1 MKNVT
6 RKDIAEKLGVS
17 VSVVSR
23 VINNSGYVS
32 KEKRE
37 KVLKAAKEMGYVQNP
52 VAMALQQNKTKQL
65 LFFCEDLTSTYYN
78 QMYHGMVRAAKERGY
93 HVLTVMDENDFEM
106 VKETI
111 TDGILF
117 PNEMVAE
124 AYAASVGRNYNLPA
138 VTACFNPGMSF
149 SKAMPAVTI
158 DNEEVINK
166 AIDYLIGLGH
176 KKIGMTLPFS
186 YGYVDLRFRYWEE
199 RMKQEIGIGYEKYI
213 IDVQDLI
220 EQYAKENN
228 TDDLFTANRDGMA
241 LFDGGRKLDISG
253 RHYFRLAIDGI
264 PNISDK
270 LISRINGDEVFV
282 ISVPLSYNG
291 EIVGTIQ
298 KVITFEE
305 MYKICSLSIFS
316 SQGYMYVINREGYVI
331 LHSAHPKC
339 EQKSDNY
346 FRDLY
351 GAGNPK
357 ASEQMKRDIRN
368 NRNGF
373 IETTIAGREIFS
385 AYTPIEKIHDW
396 YLITSVPNNAV
407 SPNGNTV
414 ISIFYFILFV
424 IVVIFTSSLT
434 YFLWYKNKQRAQLEK
449 IAFVD
454 TVTLGDTYNK
464 FLVDAQGILTQCP
477 HKKFHIIKF
486 DIDNFKYINNFYG
499 FEFGDRILRK
509 INESISQQLNAHE
522 LIARIYSDHFVI
534 LLENAAEGRLNAL
547 LSSIEN
553 EEITL
558 YFSAG
563 IYSVTDSTESINL
576 MVDKA
581 GTAAR
586 SIKGVLNKKFAYYT
600 NKFEQITIHN
610 EQLKRAVKQAL
621 KNDEFIPYY
630 QPKVDINSGILVGG
644 EALVRWKTREG
655 KFIFP
660 NEFIPM
666 CEQTGLIVEL
676 DMIMYEKVL
685 KFLKSFLEQGL
696 ACVPISVNFSR
707 LHLMDSDFLSKIVK
721 KQCEYG
727 VPAHLIE
734 IELTES
740 AIFDNIDTI
749 YAFTRKMHANGFAI
763 AMDDFGSGYS
773 SLNMLKDIPIDV
785 LKIDKGF
792 LSEAADNNRRN
803 IIFSSIADMAR
814 KLNIKVVVEGVEH
827 LENVRLMKECGCS
840 IAQGYYFAK
849 PMDEESFRN
858 VFKEGRIC

>member
-1 MKNVT
+1 MVLIN
-6 RKDIAEKLGVS
+6 LGLS
-17 VSVVSR
+17 VSVVFLMRHVQNLLNSDVKINLTEIVTQNKDAITSR
-23 VINNSGYVS
+23 LMMSVS
-32 KEKRE
+32 SLDITANKIADT
-37 KVLKAAKEMGYVQNP
+37 LKAAESSD
-52 VAMALQQNKTKQL
+52 KTKTQNL
-65 LFFCEDLTSTYYN
+65 L
-78 QMYHGMVRAAKERGY
+78 
-93 HVLTVMDENDFEM
+93 
-106 VKETI
+106 
-111 TDGILF
+111 
-117 PNEMVAE
+117 
-124 AYAASVGRNYNLPA
+124 
-138 VTACFNPGMSF
+138 
-149 SKAMPAVTI
+149 
-158 DNEEVINK
+158 
-166 AIDYLIGLGH
+166 
-176 KKIGMTLPFS
+176 
-186 YGYVDLRFRYWEE
+186 
-199 RMKQEIGIGYEKYI
+199 
-213 IDVQDLI
+213 

-228 TDDLFTANRDGMA
+228 TDEIFTANKEGMV
-241 LFDGGRKLDISG
+241 LFNGGRKLDISG

-282 ISVPLSYNG
+282 ISVPLYYNG
-291 EIVGTIQ
+291 EIIGTIQ
-298 KVITFEE
+298 KVLTFEE
-305 MYKICSLSIFS
+305 MYKICSLSLFS

-351 GAGNPK
+351 ASGNPN

-373 IETTIAGREIFS
+373 METTIAGRETFS

-396 YLITSVPNNAV
+396 YLITSVPNSAV

-414 ISIFYFILFV
+414 IKLFYFVLFV
-424 IVVIFTSSLT
+424 IVLIFTSSLT

-454 TVTLGDTYNK
+454 TVTQGNTYNK
-464 FLVDAQGILTQCP
+464 FIVDAQNILAQHP
-477 HKKFHIIKF
+477 EKKFHIMKF

-499 FEFGDRILRK
+499 FEFGDRILSK
-509 INESISQQLNAHE
+509 INENIGRQLNANE
-522 LIARIYSDHFVI
+522 LIARIYSDHFVV
-534 LLENAAEGRLNAL
+534 LLDNAAEERLNVL

-563 IYSVTDSTESINL
+563 VYSITDQDESINL

-581 GTAAR
+581 GTAAH
-586 SIKGVLNKKFAYYT
+586 SIKGALNKKLVYYT
-600 NKFEQITIHN
+600 DKFEQLTIHN

-621 KNDEFIPYY
+621 QDDEFIPYY
-630 QPKVDINSGILVGG
+630 QPKVDINSGVLVGG
-644 EALVRWKTREG
+644 EALVRWKTRQG
-655 KFIFP
+655 KFVYP

-676 DMIMYEKVL
+676 DMVMYEKVL
-685 KFLKSFLEQGL
+685 KFLKSFLDQGV

-721 KQCEYG
+721 KQLEYG

-792 LSEAADNNRRN
+792 LSEALDNNRRN
-803 IIFSSIADMAR
+803 IIFSSIADMAK

-827 LENVRLMKECGCS
+827 LENVHLMQECGCS

-849 PMDEESFRN
+849 PMDEESFRK

>member
-1 MKNVT
+1 MILIN
-6 RKDIAEKLGVS
+6 LGLS
-17 VSVVSR
+17 VSVVFLMRHVQNLLNSDVKINLTEIVTQNKDAITSR
-23 VINNSGYVS
+23 LMMNVNALDITAN
-32 KEKRE
+32 KIADT
-37 KVLKAAKEMGYVQNP
+37 LKAAKSPDKTQTQN
-52 VAMALQQNKTKQL
+52 L
-65 LFFCEDLTSTYYN
+65 L
-78 QMYHGMVRAAKERGY
+78 
-93 HVLTVMDENDFEM
+93 
-106 VKETI
+106 
-111 TDGILF
+111 
-117 PNEMVAE
+117 
-124 AYAASVGRNYNLPA
+124 
-138 VTACFNPGMSF
+138 
-149 SKAMPAVTI
+149 
-158 DNEEVINK
+158 
-166 AIDYLIGLGH
+166 
-176 KKIGMTLPFS
+176 
-186 YGYVDLRFRYWEE
+186 
-199 RMKQEIGIGYEKYI
+199 
-213 IDVQDLI
+213 

-228 TDDLFTANRDGMA
+228 TNEMFTANKDGVV
-241 LFDGGRKLDISG
+241 LLNGGRKLDISG
-253 RHYFRLAIDGI
+253 RHYFRLAVDGI

-282 ISVPLSYNG
+282 ISVPLYYNA
-291 EIVGTIQ
+291 EIIGTIQ
-298 KVITFEE
+298 KVLTLDE
-305 MYKICSLSIFS
+305 MYKICSLSLFS
-316 SQGYMYVINREGYVI
+316 SQGYMYVVNREGYVI

-339 EQKSDNY
+339 EQKSDNF

-351 GAGNPK
+351 ASGNPK
-357 ASEQMKRDIRN
+357 ASEQMKLDIRD

-373 IETTIAGREIFS
+373 METTIAGRETFS

-414 ISIFYFILFV
+414 IKLFYVILFV
-424 IVVIFTSSLT
+424 IMLIFSSSLT
-434 YFLWYKNKQRAQLEK
+434 YFLWYKNRQRAQLEK

-454 TVTLGDTYNK
+454 TVTRGNTYNK
-464 FLVDAQGILTQCP
+464 FIVDAQEILAQYPDKT
-477 HKKFHIIKF
+477 FHIMKF

-509 INESISQQLNAHE
+509 IDENITRQLNTHE
-522 LIARIYSDHFVI
+522 RIARIYSDHFVI
-534 LLENAAEGRLNAL
+534 LLENVAEDRLNIL
-547 LSSIEN
+547 RSSIEN
-553 EEITL
+553 EEVTL

-563 IYSVTDSTESINL
+563 VYSVTDKNESINL

-586 SIKGVLNKKFAYYT
+586 SIKGALNKEIVYYT
-600 NKFEQITIHN
+600 DKFEQLAIHN

-630 QPKVDINSGILVGG
+630 QPKVDINSGALVGG

-655 KFIFP
+655 KFIYP
-660 NEFIPM
+660 SEFIPM
-666 CEQTGLIVEL
+666 CEQTGLIVEV
-676 DMIMYEKVL
+676 DMVMYEKVL

-696 ACVPISVNFSR
+696 ECVPISVNFSR
-707 LHLMDSDFLSKIVK
+707 LHLLDGDFLSKIVK
-721 KQCEYG
+721 KQLEYG

-792 LSEAADNNRRN
+792 LSDASDNNRRN

-827 LENVRLMKECGCS
+827 LENVHLMRECGCS

-849 PMDEESFRN
+849 PMDEERFRK
-858 VFKEGRIC
+858 VFKEGRVC

>member
-1 MKNVT
+1 M
-6 RKDIAEKLGVS
+6 
-17 VSVVSR
+17 
-23 VINNSGYVS
+23 
-32 KEKRE
+32 
-37 KVLKAAKEMGYVQNP
+37 
-52 VAMALQQNKTKQL
+52 
-65 LFFCEDLTSTYYN
+65 
-78 QMYHGMVRAAKERGY
+78 
-93 HVLTVMDENDFEM
+93 
-106 VKETI
+106 
-111 TDGILF
+111 
-117 PNEMVAE
+117 
-124 AYAASVGRNYNLPA
+124 
-138 VTACFNPGMSF
+138 
-149 SKAMPAVTI
+149 
-158 DNEEVINK
+158 
-166 AIDYLIGLGH
+166 
-176 KKIGMTLPFS
+176 
-186 YGYVDLRFRYWEE
+186 
-199 RMKQEIGIGYEKYI
+199 
-213 IDVQDLI
+213 
-220 EQYAKENN
+220 
-228 TDDLFTANRDGMA
+228 
-241 LFDGGRKLDISG
+241 
-253 RHYFRLAIDGI
+253 
-264 PNISDK
+264 
-270 LISRINGDEVFV
+270 
-282 ISVPLSYNG
+282 
-291 EIVGTIQ
+291 
-298 KVITFEE
+298 
-305 MYKICSLSIFS
+305 
-316 SQGYMYVINREGYVI
+316 
-331 LHSAHPKC
+331 
-339 EQKSDNY
+339 
-346 FRDLY
+346 
-351 GAGNPK
+351 
-357 ASEQMKRDIRN
+357 
-368 NRNGF
+368 
-373 IETTIAGREIFS
+373 
-385 AYTPIEKIHDW
+385 
-396 YLITSVPNNAV
+396 ITSVPNNAV

>member
-1 MKNVT
+1 MVFINL
-6 RKDIAEKLGVS
+6 ALS
-17 VSVVSR
+17 VSVVFLMR
-23 VINNSGYVS
+23 
-32 KEKRE
+32 
-37 KVLKAAKEMGYVQNP
+37 YVQNLLNSD
-52 VAMALQQNKTKQL
+52 VKINLVEIVTQNK
-65 LFFCEDLTSTYYN
+65 DAITSRLMMN
-78 QMYHGMVRAAKERGY
+78 VNS
-93 HVLTVMDENDFEM
+93 LD
-106 VKETI
+106 I
-111 TDGILF
+111 TANKLSDRLK
-117 PNEMVAE
+117 AE
-124 AYAASVGRNYNLPA
+124 ESSGKLK
-138 VTACFNPGMSF
+138 T
-149 SKAMPAVTI
+149 
-158 DNEEVINK
+158 
-166 AIDYLIGLGH
+166 
-176 KKIGMTLPFS
+176 
-186 YGYVDLRFRYWEE
+186 
-199 RMKQEIGIGYEKYI
+199 
-213 IDVQDLI
+213 QDLI

-373 IETTIAGREIFS
+373 IETTIAGRDIFS

>member
-1 MKNVT
+1 MVFINL
-6 RKDIAEKLGVS
+6 ALS
-17 VSVVSR
+17 VSVVFLMR
-23 VINNSGYVS
+23 
-32 KEKRE
+32 
-37 KVLKAAKEMGYVQNP
+37 YVQNLLNSD
-52 VAMALQQNKTKQL
+52 VKINLVEIVTQNK
-65 LFFCEDLTSTYYN
+65 DAITSRLMMN
-78 QMYHGMVRAAKERGY
+78 VNS
-93 HVLTVMDENDFEM
+93 LD
-106 VKETI
+106 I
-111 TDGILF
+111 TANKLSDRLK
-117 PNEMVAE
+117 AE
-124 AYAASVGRNYNLPA
+124 ESSGKLK
-138 VTACFNPGMSF
+138 T
-149 SKAMPAVTI
+149 
-158 DNEEVINK
+158 
-166 AIDYLIGLGH
+166 
-176 KKIGMTLPFS
+176 
-186 YGYVDLRFRYWEE
+186 
-199 RMKQEIGIGYEKYI
+199 
-213 IDVQDLI
+213 QDLI

-357 ASEQMKRDIRN
+357 ASEQMKRDI
-368 NRNGF
+368 
-373 IETTIAGREIFS
+373 
-385 AYTPIEKIHDW
+385 
-396 YLITSVPNNAV
+396 
-407 SPNGNTV
+407 
-414 ISIFYFILFV
+414 
-424 IVVIFTSSLT
+424 
-434 YFLWYKNKQRAQLEK
+434 
-449 IAFVD
+449 
-454 TVTLGDTYNK
+454 
-464 FLVDAQGILTQCP
+464 
-477 HKKFHIIKF
+477 
-486 DIDNFKYINNFYG
+486 
-499 FEFGDRILRK
+499 FGDRILRK

-660 NEFIPM
+660 SEFIPM

-685 KFLKSFLEQGL
+685 NFLKSFIDQGL
-696 ACVPISVNFSR
+696 ACVPVSVNFSR
-707 LHLMDSDFLSKIVK
+707 LHLLDNDFLSKIVK

-792 LSEAADNNRRN
+792 LSEAVDNNRRN